1 MDKMMFIQTAFKM
14 GFISGAEYNKC
25 REWVPPVIT
34 EHGIEVVA
42 RLMLE
47 RPQLVA
53 RLARLRLGMDPD
65 VDIRVK
71 K

>member
-1 MDKMMFIQTAFKM
+1 MDKMMFIRTAFKM
-14 GFISGAEYNKC
+14 GLISGAEYNKC
-25 REWVPPVIT
+25 REWVQPVIT
-34 EHGIEVVA
+34 EHGIGVVA

-47 RPQLVA
+47 RPRLVA